1 MSRRGLRR
9 RGRGLAWAGAFVALS
24 GCQVLFGVDL
34 PGQDEPGAGSADS
47 SGNGGA
53 GMGPAST
60 QGGSGQPSS
69 SGSGGVG
76 GAGGVGQAGSTQQQ
90 GGGGGGLGG
99 AEQGSG
105 GANGAAGSGVAGAS
119 GAGGTG
125 GAAVCDHAGG
135 GKTNVI
141 ECDDYRDCAGP
152 DAPVCPS
159 GGAACEIQCSENQ
172 SCFNAKIDCNGS
184 LDCTVRC
191 SGYQAC
197 RSAEILCGPGTCR
210 VLCGTGGPLD
220 TIESCSRANDGSG
233 DMQVDCSGA
242 TGSCTICGVN
252 EPGVT
257 IVNTQ
262 ACTAN
267 GCSCGKIDSCN

>member
-1 MSRRGLRR
+1 MAHLLRATLV
-9 RGRGLAWAGAFVALS
+9 GMFVAVATLGACTLKTDGTGATS
-24 GCQVLFGVDL
+24 GPVG
-34 PGQDEPGAGSADS
+34 GQGAGGDA
-47 SGNGGA
+47 GEAGTGGA
-53 GMGPAST
+53 ASEAGT
-60 QGGSGQPSS
+60 
-69 SGSGGVG
+69 GGVG
-76 GAGGVGQAGSTQQQ
+76 GEGGAGGGIAGA
-90 GGGGGGLGG
+90 GLGG
-99 AEQGSG
+99 SAGGGASGAGASG
-105 GANGAAGSGVAGAS
+105 GGAGGSAGASGTGGLS

-125 GAAVCDHAGG
+125 GAAVCDSKVT

-141 ECDDYRDCAGP
+141 ECDDYRDCTGS

-159 GGAACEIQCSENQ
+159 GGEACEIQCSENQ

-220 TIESCSRANDGSG
+220 TTESCSRENDGSG
-233 DMQVDCSGA
+233 DLTISCSGT
-242 TGSCTICGVN
+242 TGNCTICGVN

-267 GCSCGKIDSCN
+267 GCSCGEIGSCN